1 MLVIVVAGRVAAAAP
16 DDLIARPLVLDEG
29 QLRADVTAEISLSTY
44 YATGQPTSL
53 APDLWYGVLPELT
66 VGVIHSDLSL
76 DRIQAGASFCVVT
89 NAVVCPDRYHGS
101 AIDVLYSMET
111 GTFAAAAHARLL
123 LFDKPAPEDPGPYP
137 GAMSPPE
144 PTRFIPALTIG
155 ETLRWHRGRWSITGD
170 PYLQLGLA
178 NRQYGNRAQLWLP
191 VTFAMQPVARL
202 ALEFRTGWN
211 STLATIGDGYNVPAA
226 IGVRARA
233 LWNVDVGAL
242 FGFPS
247 LLGPQNDVKDR
258 ALFFDLSWRS
268 H

>member
-1 MLVIVVAGRVAAAAP
+1 VFRRAVLVIVVAGRVAAAAP

-44 YATGQPTSL
+44 YASGQPTSL

-123 LFDKPAPEDPGPYP
+123 LFDKPLPDDQ
-137 GAMSPPE
+137 
-144 PTRFIPALTIG
+144 PTVFVPALTIG
-155 ETLRWHRGRWSITGD
+155 ATLRWHRGRWSITGD

-191 VTFAMQPVARL
+191 VTFAMQPMARL
-202 ALEFRTGWN
+202 ELEFRTGWN

-258 ALFFDLSWRS
+258 VLFFDLSWRS
-268 H
+268 